1 MRKQIIHN
9 IFKKALVRDIYVTN
23 NEVSGAFIR
32 VYYDELYIFDGF
44 GHLLYQGTQEIH
56 SISSGIN
63 NEGKHYVKL
72 YINPVFT
79 TPITYDEV
87 YFYVYDALGNMT
99 RVATDPAPNTQ
110 KESSN
115 AEDLSEYG
123 LPLYS
128 LVTNEESQEIK
139 DATGKTIVTLKKEV
153 GVYRSQIFAGHYF
166 YQKITKGSKS
176 AINYDLKDIYGNTY
190 KVSTHSVNLKTGR
203 IKTLK
208 FPYFLAAISPLRDK
222 NNIYNYAVAEIATF
236 DAFNSKTANY
246 VSEKFIINY
255 KGHLLDQVSD
265 MPLENFVEIQGG
277 FYNKATNK
285 LYDEDVKLIKE
296 FKDFTSSIVLAQQ
309 GLIIGTKDGK
319 DGVINARGDEVIPFI
334 YDKIFDSEKEGYM
347 IANKSN
353 MSYRIKLATNEAT
366 SLSSVV
372 TKAGNEKTP
381 LYTYFDASRLYP
393 ITVLNEKEIVYQ
405 FRIEGEVSTYWQ
417 PTFMTFT
424 QSAMPG
430 YNVVLKAQVII
441 DTKIYYYF
449 VHFEYVAHA
458 YKNNGYLWQ

>member
-1 MRKQIIHN
+1 M
-9 IFKKALVRDIYVTN
+9 
-23 NEVSGAFIR
+23 
-32 VYYDELYIFDGF
+32 
-44 GHLLYQGTQEIH
+44 
-56 SISSGIN
+56 
-63 NEGKHYVKL
+63 
-72 YINPVFT
+72 
-79 TPITYDEV
+79 
-87 YFYVYDALGNMT
+87 
-99 RVATDPAPNTQ
+99 
-110 KESSN
+110 
-115 AEDLSEYG
+115 
-123 LPLYS
+123 
-128 LVTNEESQEIK
+128 
-139 DATGKTIVTLKKEV
+139 
-153 GVYRSQIFAGHYF
+153 
-166 YQKITKGSKS
+166 
-176 AINYDLKDIYGNTY
+176 
-190 KVSTHSVNLKTGR
+190 STHSVNLKTGR

-265 MPLENFVEIQGG
+265 MPLENFVEIKGG

-347 IANKSN
+347 FANKSN

-372 TKAGNEKTP
+372 TKVGNEKTP

-441 DTKIYYYF
+441 DTKI
-449 VHFEYVAHA
+449 
-458 YKNNGYLWQ
+458 

>member
-56 SISSGIN
+56 SISSGVN

-87 YFYVYDALGNMT
+87 YFYVYDALGNISK
-99 RVATDPAPNTQ
+99 VATDPAPNTQ

-128 LVTNEESQEIK
+128 LVTNEEGQEIK

-190 KVSTHSVNLKTGR
+190 
-203 IKTLK
+203 
-208 FPYFLAAISPLRDK
+208 
-222 NNIYNYAVAEIATF
+222 
-236 DAFNSKTANY
+236 
-246 VSEKFIINY
+246 
-255 KGHLLDQVSD
+255 
-265 MPLENFVEIQGG
+265 
-277 FYNKATNK
+277 
-285 LYDEDVKLIKE
+285 
-296 FKDFTSSIVLAQQ
+296 
-309 GLIIGTKDGK
+309 
-319 DGVINARGDEVIPFI
+319 
-334 YDKIFDSEKEGYM
+334 
-347 IANKSN
+347 
-353 MSYRIKLATNEAT
+353 
-366 SLSSVV
+366 
-372 TKAGNEKTP
+372 
-381 LYTYFDASRLYP
+381 
-393 ITVLNEKEIVYQ
+393 
-405 FRIEGEVSTYWQ
+405 
-417 PTFMTFT
+417 
-424 QSAMPG
+424 
-430 YNVVLKAQVII
+430 
-441 DTKIYYYF
+441 
-449 VHFEYVAHA
+449 
-458 YKNNGYLWQ
+458 